1 MDPDTI
7 SPIPAAVVGERFS
20 KKHRF
25 DAAPVRAF
33 AMASGDMERSLRDG
47 AGQHCVAAFD
57 DMPPS

>member
-33 AMASGDMERSLRDG
+33 AMAAGDMEG
-47 AGQHCVAAFD
+47 
-57 DMPPS
+57 